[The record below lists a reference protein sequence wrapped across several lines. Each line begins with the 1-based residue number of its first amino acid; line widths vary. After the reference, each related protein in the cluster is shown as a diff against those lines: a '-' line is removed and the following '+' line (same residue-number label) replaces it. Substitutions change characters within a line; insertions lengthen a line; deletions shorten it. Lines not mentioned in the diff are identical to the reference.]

1 MKRLSLLMAL
11 VCLAVVVTDAAQ
23 TGDSK
28 KTKGTAKA
36 KDSRAELDA
45 LIDKLGKTPPDW
57 FAATKVNHPP
67 TLDLSW
73 PDKPEGGWNNQKN
86 VGQFIWDV
94 INPNPGRWREG
105 VKLMHQLL
113 TTHQKDPVKR
123 ERIMLTLA
131 NMYHN
136 LIEDY
141 GRAAFWYRAV
151 GVEKDPEEYSRSAV
165 ILAECYW
172 RLGYADEAKALLA
185 KVPDGLTHAKL
196 LGDMGEADRSIEM
209 ALANKDTQGYAELT
223 AGDACRNVGRYSDA
237 VKHYQ
242 AVINL
247 AQQAKDPP
255 GRLTQNQKRA
265 VANIEA
271 IRLFELFDPK
281 QVPDGKYTADS
292 QGYEGP
298 VEVTVSVQR
307 GRIGSVNVTRHREKQ
322 FYSAMTDTPAKII
335 AKQHV
340 KGVDTTSNAT
350 ITSEA
355 IVNATAKALAE
366 KKK

>member
-1 MKRLSLLMAL
+1 MKRLSLLMTLA
-11 VCLAVVVTDAAQ
+11 CLAIVGTAAAQ
-23 TGDSK
+23 TGDAT
-28 KTKGTAKA
+28 KTKGSAKA
-36 KDSRAELDA
+36 KGSRAELDA
-45 LIDKLGKTPPDW
+45 LVDKLGKTPPDW
-57 FAATKVNHPP
+57 FQATKLNYPP

-73 PDKPEGGWNNQKN
+73 PEKPEGGWNSQKN
-86 VGQFIWDV
+86 VGQFLWDV

-131 NMYHN
+131 RMYHN

-151 GVEKDPEEYSRSAV
+151 GVEKDPEEYAKSAV

-172 RLGYADEAKALLA
+172 RLGFVDEAKALLA
-185 KVPDGLTHAKL
+185 KVPGGLTHAKL
-196 LGDMGEADRSIEM
+196 LGDMGETDRSVEM
-209 ALANKDTQGYAELT
+209 AFAYPDEQGYAALT
-223 AGDACRNVGRYSDA
+223 AGDACRQAGRYTEA
-237 VKHYQ
+237 ITHYKK
-242 AVINL
+242 VL
-247 AQQAKDPP
+247 AMEVPAKNPP
-255 GRLTQNQKRA
+255 GHLVRNHKRA
-265 VANIEA
+265 TANIEA
-271 IRLFELFDPK
+271 IQSIELFDATK
-281 QVPDGKYTADS
+281 VSDGKYTAAS

-307 GRIGSVNVTRHREKQ
+307 GIIDSVKVTNHREKQ

-335 AKQHV
+335 KKQHV

>member
-1 MKRLSLLMAL
+1 MKRLSLLMTL
-11 VCLAVVVTDAAQ
+11 VCLALVVTAAAQ

-28 KTKGTAKA
+28 KAKGTAKA

-45 LIDKLGKTPPDW
+45 LINKLGKTPPDW
-57 FAATKVNHPP
+57 FQATKVNYPP
-67 TLDLSW
+67 TLDLTW
-73 PDKPEGGWNNQKN
+73 PEKPEGGWNNQKN
-86 VGQFIWDV
+86 VGQFLWDV

-123 ERIMLTLA
+123 EKIMLTLA
-131 NMYHN
+131 NLYHN

-151 GVEKDPEEYSRSAV
+151 GVEKDPEEYARSAV

-172 RLGYADEAKALLA
+172 RLGYPGEAKALLA
-185 KVPDGLTHAKL
+185 KVPGGLTHAKL

-209 ALANKDTQGYAELT
+209 ALANEDSQGYAHLT
-223 AGDACRNVGRYSDA
+223 AGDACRQVGRYPEA
-237 VKHYQ
+237 VTHYQ
-242 AVINL
+242 KVINL

-265 VANIEA
+265 IANIEA

-281 QVPDGKYTADS
+281 QVPDGKYTSDS

-355 IVNATAKALAE
+355 IVNATAKALGE